1 MGNPGLAGG
10 GGIIHNDR
18 GDWIKGYVR
27 AIGITTSVVVELWA
41 LRDGIRLC
49 LSLNLLAV
57 EIELSAKLVVYLLK
71 KEDGSLKG
79 NATHCGRL

>member
-1 MGNPGLAGG
+1 MA
-10 GGIIHNDR
+10 
-18 GDWIKGYVR
+18 
-27 AIGITTSVVVELWA
+27 VELWA

-49 LSLNLLAV
+49 LSLNLLVV
-57 EIELSAKLVVYLLK
+57 EIELNAKLVAYLLR